1 MPRRSAFGGAALA
14 LLLALVACERETQ
27 PLLWEVQAGA
37 GAPLSLLGTYHF
49 GLSARAD
56 LPPAVWR
63 HLERAAVF
71 FNEADTRF
79 VEGRSLLQ
87 QASLPAG
94 QRLDELLSPAAF
106 GELVRLLDPFPASQL
121 ATLRPW
127 LIGSLITAE
136 LIRPQEAIDL
146 SLLDAAER
154 AGKQLRSF
162 ETPEEQVAM
171 LNRLPLDEALP
182 ALEQQL
188 ADTEQLRR
196 ELEARI
202 AAYRRGDAQALSE
215 LDFAPG
221 TESYEILLHQRNLA
235 WLPQLEALLQGTE
248 AAFVAVGISHV
259 LGPEGL
265 LALLGARGYA
275 VRRVG
280 SHDAPQP

>member
-1 MPRRSAFGGAALA
+1 MAPRRSGFVAAGLA
-14 LLLALVACERETQ
+14 GLLALAACGGDAP

-63 HLERAAVF
+63 HLEGAAIF
-71 FNEADTRF
+71 LNEADTRF
-79 VEGRSLLQ
+79 VDARLLLQ
-87 QASLPAG
+87 QAALPAG

-106 GELVRLLDPFPASQL
+106 GELVRLLEPFPASQL

-127 LIGSLITAE
+127 LIGSLLTAR
-136 LIRPQEAIDL
+136 LIAPQEAIDL
-146 SLLDAAER
+146 SLLTAAER

-171 LNRLPLDEALP
+171 LNRLPLDEAVP
-182 ALEQQL
+182 MLEQQL
-188 ADTEQLRR
+188 ADTEQVRR

-235 WLPQLEALLQGTE
+235 WLPLLEALLQGSE
-248 AAFVAVGISHV
+248 VAFVAVGISHV

-265 LALLGARGYA
+265 LALLSARGYA

-280 SHDAPQP
+280 SHD